1 MVSFGEVL
9 VRSLEAYGV
18 DTVFGIPG
26 VHTLELYR
34 GFSGSTLRHVT
45 PRHEQGA
52 GFMASGYARLSDR
65 PAACFVISGP
75 GLTNILTPMGQAY
88 ADSVPMLVIASVIE
102 RQYLGLGTGRLHEM
116 PSQIG
121 AAASVAAFAHTIMEP
136 DELPQILARAFT
148 IFSSERPRPVYIEV
162 PIDVLSCSA
171 DHIPLY
177 SASLPSRPAPPAD
190 VIAKAAALL
199 CYAQRPLVILGG
211 GSINAACE
219 AISLVERLD
228 APVVTTIH
236 AKGMLPPDH
245 PLLLGCTLGYAPV
258 RVAIEQ
264 ADVVLAVG
272 TELSE
277 TDQFPDQHNLAMK
290 RKLVRIDIDSEQFLR
305 LYPADIAILGD
316 ARLALAALN
325 EVLAQPGRSTGAN
338 SRGAQHAAEI
348 QCETRKLW
356 DANMLVHQR
365 LLDVLQ
371 TALPGLVIIGDSTQP
386 VYSANIM
393 YNPPRP
399 RSYFTSTTGFGT
411 LGYALPAAIG
421 AKLAAPEH
429 PVVAIIGDGGLL
441 FTLPELASAIEA
453 KTPVIIL
460 LWNNQ
465 GYGEIKRWMVN
476 RGIAPIGTNLYTP
489 DFLTIA
495 KGYGCSAHR
504 AKSLAHLQALLQ
516 QAGQQAVPM
525 LIEIQEGDAW
535 LAEPGTMN

>member
-34 GFSGSTLRHVT
+34 GLSGSTLRHVT

-52 GFMASGYARLSDR
+52 GFMASGYASVSGK

-121 AAASVAAFAHTIMEP
+121 AAASVAAFAHTVMEP
-136 DELPQILARAFT
+136 DELPHILTRAFT

-177 SASLPSRPAPPAD
+177 SASLPSPPAPPAD
-190 VIAKAAALL
+190 VITKAAALL
-199 CYAQRPLVILGG
+199 CSAQRPLVILGG
-211 GSINAACE
+211 GSINAAVE
-219 AISLVERLD
+219 ALILVERLN
-228 APVVTTIH
+228 APVVTTVH

-245 PLLLGCTLGYAPV
+245 PLILGSTLGYAPV

-277 TDQFPDQHNLAMK
+277 TDQFPDQRKLAMK
-290 RKLVRIDIDSEQFLR
+290 GKLVRVDIDPKQFHR

-325 EVLAQPGRSTGAN
+325 EALAQPGRSTGAN
-338 SRGAQHAAEI
+338 NLGAQRAAEI
-348 QCETRKLW
+348 RGEIRKFW

-371 TALPGLVIIGDSTQP
+371 AALPGLVITGDSTQP

-399 RSYFTSTTGFGT
+399 RSYFTSATGFGT

-421 AKLAAPEH
+421 AKLAAPER
-429 PVVAIIGDGGLL
+429 PVVAIIGDGGLQ

-453 KTPVIIL
+453 KTPVTIL

-465 GYGEIKRWMVN
+465 GYGEIRHQMASS
-476 RGIAPIGTNLYTP
+476 GIPSLGVDLYTP
-489 DFLTIA
+489 DFLTVA
-495 KGYGCSAHR
+495 KGYGCFAHR
-504 AKSLAHLQALLQ
+504 ANSLEHLRALLQ
-516 QAGQQAVPM
+516 QVGQQVVPM

>member
-34 GFSGSTLRHVT
+34 GLSGSTLRHVT

-102 RQYLGLGTGRLHEM
+102 RQYLGLGAGRLHEM

-148 IFSSERPRPVYIEV
+148 IFSSERPRPVFIEV
-162 PIDVLSCSA
+162 PIDVLSCPA

-177 SASLPSRPAPPAD
+177 SASLPSPPAPPPD

-199 CYAQRPLVILGG
+199 CSTQNPFVILGG
-211 GSINAACE
+211 GSVDAASE
-219 AISLVERLD
+219 VITLVERLD

-245 PLLLGCTLGYAPV
+245 PLFLGSTLGYAPV

-277 TDQFPDQHNLAMK
+277 TDQFPDQ
-290 RKLVRIDIDSEQFLR
+290 RKLVMKGKLVRVDIDPKQFLR
-305 LYPADIAILGD
+305 LYPADVAILGN
-316 ARLALAALN
+316 ARLTLAALN
-325 EVLAQPGRSTGAN
+325 EALAQPGRSIAAN
-338 SRGAQHAAEI
+338 SHAAQRAAEI
-348 QCETRKLW
+348 RAETRKLW
-356 DANMLVHQR
+356 DANMLVHQP

-371 TALPGLVIIGDSTQP
+371 AALPGLVITGDSTQP
-386 VYSANIM
+386 VYSANIL

-421 AKLAAPEH
+421 AKLAAPER
-429 PVVAIIGDGGLL
+429 PVVAIIGDGGLQ

-465 GYGEIKRWMVN
+465 GYGEIRRQMASS
-476 RGIAPIGTNLYTP
+476 GIPSLGVDLYTP
-489 DFLTIA
+489 DFLTVA
-495 KGYGCSAHR
+495 KGYGCFAHR
-504 AKSLAHLQALLQ
+504 ATSRAHLRALLQ
-516 QAGQQAVPM
+516 QAGQQIVPM

-535 LAEPGTMN
+535 LAEPGIMN

>member
-1 MVSFGEVL
+1 
-9 VRSLEAYGV
+9 
-18 DTVFGIPG
+18 
-26 VHTLELYR
+26 
-34 GFSGSTLRHVT
+34 
-45 PRHEQGA
+45 
-52 GFMASGYARLSDR
+52 MASGYARLSGR

-102 RQYLGLGTGRLHEM
+102 RQYLGLGAGRLHEM
-116 PSQIG
+116 PSQRG
-121 AAASVAAFAHTIMEP
+121 AAASVASFTHTILEP
-136 DELPQILARAFT
+136 TELPQILERAFT

-171 DHIPLY
+171 DHIPIHR
-177 SASLPSRPAPPAD
+177 ASLPSRPAPPPD

-199 CYAQRPLVILGG
+199 CSAQNPFVILGG
-211 GSINAACE
+211 GSVDAASE
-219 AISLVERLD
+219 VITLVERLN

-236 AKGMLPPDH
+236 AKGMLPPEH

-264 ADVVLAVG
+264 ADVVLTVG

-277 TDQFPDQHNLAMK
+277 TDQFPDQRKLAMK
-290 RKLVRIDIDSEQFLR
+290 GKLVRIDIDPKQFLR
-305 LYPADIAILGD
+305 LYPADVAILGD
-316 ARLALAALN
+316 ARMALAALN
-325 EVLAQPGRSTGAN
+325 KALAELGRSPGAN
-338 SRGAQHAAEI
+338 NLAAQRVAEI
-348 QCETRKLW
+348 RGETRKLW
-356 DANMLVHQR
+356 DANMEVHQP

-371 TALPGLVIIGDSTQP
+371 AALPGLVLVGDSTQP
-386 VYSANIM
+386 VYSANIV
-393 YNPPRP
+393 YNPSRP
-399 RSYFTSTTGFGT
+399 RSFFNSTTGFGT

-421 AKLAAPEH
+421 AKLAAPER
-429 PVVAIIGDGGLL
+429 PVVALVGDGGLQ

-465 GYGEIKRWMVN
+465 GYGEIRNQMASI
-476 RGIAPIGTNLYTP
+476 GIPPLGTNLYTP

-504 AKSLAHLQALLQ
+504 ANSLAHLRALLQ
-516 QAGQQAVPM
+516 QAGQQTTPM
-525 LIEIQEGDAW
+525 LIEIQEGEAW

>member
-1 MVSFGEVL
+1 MVNFGEVL

-34 GFSGSTLRHVT
+34 GLSDSSLRHVT

-121 AAASVAAFAHTIMEP
+121 AAASVAAFAHTIMVP

-162 PIDVLSCSA
+162 PIDVLSCPA

-177 SASLPSRPAPPAD
+177 SASLPSRPAPSAD

-199 CYAQRPLVILGG
+199 CSAQRPLVILGG
-211 GSINAACE
+211 GSVDAASE
-219 AISLVERLD
+219 VITLVERLD

-245 PLLLGCTLGYAPV
+245 PLFLGSTLGYTPV

-277 TDQFPDQHNLAMK
+277 TDQYPDQSGRAMK
-290 RKLVRIDIDSEQFLR
+290 GKLVRIDIDSEQFLR

-316 ARLALAALN
+316 ARLTLAALN
-325 EVLAQPGRSTGAN
+325 EALAQAGRSIAAN
-338 SRGAQHAAEI
+338 SHAAQRAAEI
-348 QCETRKLW
+348 RAETRKLW

-371 TALPGLVIIGDSTQP
+371 AALPGLVIMGDSTQP
-386 VYSANIM
+386 VYSANIL

-421 AKLAAPEH
+421 AKLAAPER
-429 PVVAIIGDGGLL
+429 PVVAIIGDGGLQ

-465 GYGEIKRWMVN
+465 GYGEIRRQMASS
-476 RGIAPIGTNLYTP
+476 GIPSLGVDLYTP
-489 DFLTIA
+489 DFLTVA
-495 KGYGCSAHR
+495 KGYGCFAHR
-504 AKSLAHLQALLQ
+504 VTNLEHLRALLQ
-516 QAGQQAVPM
+516 QAGQQVVPM

-535 LAEPGTMN
+535 LAEPGIMN

>member
-34 GFSGSTLRHVT
+34 GLSGSTLHHVT

-52 GFMASGYARLSDR
+52 GFMAIGYARLSDR

-88 ADSVPMLVIASVIE
+88 SDSVPMLVIASVIE
-102 RQYLGLGTGRLHEM
+102 RQYLGLGAGRLHEM
-116 PSQIG
+116 PSQRG
-121 AAASVAAFAHTIMEP
+121 AAASVAAYAHTILEP
-136 DELPQILARAFT
+136 DELPQILARAFS
-148 IFSSERPRPVYIEV
+148 IFSSKRPRPVYIEV
-162 PIDVLSCSA
+162 PIDVLSGPA
-171 DHIPLY
+171 DHILIY
-177 SASLPSRPAPPAD
+177 RASLPSLPAPPAD
-190 VIAKAAALL
+190 VIAQAADLL
-199 CYAQRPLVILGG
+199 CSAQRPLVILGG
-211 GSINAACE
+211 GSINAAFE
-219 AISLVERLD
+219 VITLVEWLN

-236 AKGMLPPDH
+236 AKGVMPPDH
-245 PLLLGCTLGYAPV
+245 PLFLGSTLGYAPV
-258 RVAIEQ
+258 RAAIEQ

-277 TDQFPDQHNLAMK
+277 TDQYPAQSGLAIK
-290 RKLVRIDIDSEQFLR
+290 GKLVRIDIDSEQFHR

-316 ARLALAALN
+316 ARLTLAALN
-325 EVLAQPGRSTGAN
+325 EALAQAGRSIAAN
-338 SRGAQHAAEI
+338 SPAAQRAAEI
-348 QCETRKLW
+348 RAETRKLW

-371 TALPGLVIIGDSTQP
+371 AALPGLVITGDSTQP
-386 VYSANIM
+386 VYSANIV
-393 YNPPRP
+393 YNPGRP
-399 RSYFTSTTGFGT
+399 RSFFTSSTGFGT

-421 AKLAAPEH
+421 AKLAAPERT
-429 PVVAIIGDGGLL
+429 VVAIIGDGGLQ

-453 KTPVIIL
+453 KAPVIIL

-465 GYGEIKRWMVN
+465 GYGEIKHWMVN
-476 RGIAPIGTNLYTP
+476 RGIAPIGTDLYTP
-489 DFLTIA
+489 DFLTVA
-495 KGYGCSAHR
+495 RGYGCLAHR
-504 AKSLAHLQALLQ
+504 ATNLEHLQALLQ
-516 QAGQQAVPM
+516 QAGQQTVPM

-535 LAEPGTMN
+535 LAEPGTKN